1 MILKFI
7 VGFPAQITLA
17 LLKSVMI
24 QKIKKH
30 TDNTNFANALKVTIA
45 CALPVIILSQFDHF
59 KEGFAIAIGALLTF
73 PSDVP
78 GSLSHKIRGILIA
91 VFLITTTTLT
101 LGFIQDSPIIVYPIL
116 LVLLFFFS
124 MISVYGQRASMVSF
138 VCLMTVSL
146 AFSHS
151 YKGWQLIE
159 HTSYILLGGLFYLF
173 ISLLFHFLR
182 PHRYME
188 LQIADCLQLTSRY
201 LKLRGDLWNSDADK
215 IRITEKQLEIQ
226 VEINTIHENI
236 REFLFRNTINS
247 SNSNQNRKMLIVFTN
262 LVEILEISLSFSFNH
277 DELHQRF
284 DNHPKTLRTYQNL
297 AYDIAATLKKLSQSL
312 QNNTKYTPEHTL
324 LLDLEKLQ
332 QIIERYKTEIG
343 TTATSE
349 GLLMLKNMQHYAER
363 QVEKIK
369 IIEKALAG
377 YLNLEEFRHKHK
389 EIEKFLTPQNY
400 RLRVLAENMSF
411 SSTAFRHALR
421 LSLTILAGFII
432 GKLLPLQNGYWILL
446 TIVVIMRPGYGL
458 TKQRS
463 FQRISGTIIGGII
476 AFGILYFVSNNYILG
491 TLSVIAMILGFIY
504 SQIDYKIGATFVTIN
519 VIFIYGM
526 LSPNVTEVIQYRI
539 LDTIFGAVLAFL
551 GNYFLWPSWEFLK
564 LSNHL
569 EKSIGANRNYLR
581 EITLFYNRKGEPTT
595 EYKLS
600 RKQAF
605 IEIGNLMASFQRMKQ
620 EPKSK
625 QKNIANVYKTVVLN
639 HTLLSSAASLGT
651 YVQSHKTTEAS
662 EAFNIVTDTVIRNLD
677 LAIETLSG
685 NRKDSALTSD
695 EKERLDLSFI
705 ELKNIRYQELKRK
718 SINEEDFQLKMEE
731 AQLVIDQL
739 IWLINLSENLLKEIK
754 NLNTNE

>member
-7 VGFPAQITLA
+7 VAFPAQITIV

-24 QKIKKH
+24 RNIRKH

-45 CALPVIILSQFDHF
+45 CVLPVITLSQFDHF

-78 GSLSHKIRGILIA
+78 GSLSHKTKGILIA
-91 VFLITTTTLT
+91 IFLITTTMFT
-101 LGFIQDSPIIVYPIL
+101 LGFIQHNPIIVYPVL
-116 LVLLFFFS
+116 LILLFFFS
-124 MISVYGQRASMVSF
+124 MISVYGHRANMISS
-138 VCLMTVSL
+138 VCLITVSL

-151 YKGWQLIE
+151 YKGRELIE
-159 HTSYILLGGLFYLF
+159 HTGYIFIGGLFYLF

-182 PHRYME
+182 PHRYTE
-188 LQIADCLQLTSRY
+188 LRIVDCLRLTAQY
-201 LKLRGDLWNSDADK
+201 LKLRGDLWNSNADRAK
-215 IRITEKQLEIQ
+215 ITEKQLEIQ

-236 REFLFRNTINS
+236 RDFLFRNAINS

-262 LVEILEISLSFSFNH
+262 LVEILEIALSFSFNR

-297 AYDIAATLKKLSQSL
+297 AYDMAATLKKLSQSL

-324 LLDLEKLQ
+324 LLDLEKLE
-332 QIIERYKTEIG
+332 QIIETYKTEIG
-343 TTATSE
+343 TTATPE

-377 YLNLEEFRHKHK
+377 YLNLEEFKHKHK

-400 RLRVLAENMSF
+400 RLGVLVENMNF
-411 SSTAFRHALR
+411 SSIAFRHALR
-421 LSLTILAGFII
+421 LSLTILVGFII

-458 TKQRS
+458 TKKRS
-463 FQRISGTIIGGII
+463 FERIFGTVIGGII
-476 AFGILYFVSNNYILG
+476 AFGVLYFVSNNYILG
-491 TLSVIAMILGFIY
+491 TLSVIAMILGFTY
-504 SQIDYKIGATFVTIN
+504 SQINYKIGATFVTIY
-519 VIFIYGM
+519 VIFIFGM
-526 LSPNVTEVIQYRI
+526 LTPNVTEVIQYRI
-539 LDTIFGAVLAFL
+539 LDTILGAVLAFL
-551 GNYFLWPSWEFLK
+551 GNYFLWPSWEFLN
-564 LSNHL
+564 LNNHL
-569 EKSIGANRNYLR
+569 QKSIAANRNYLK

-595 EYKLS
+595 DYKLS

-625 QKNIANVYKTVVLN
+625 QKNIRNIYKTVVLN

-662 EAFNIVTDTVIRNLD
+662 KAFNIVTDTVIRNLD
-677 LAIETLSG
+677 LAIETLNGKRENSG
-685 NRKDSALTSD
+685 LTSD

-705 ELKNIRYQELKRK
+705 ELKKIRSQELKSK
-718 SINEEDFQLKMEE
+718 HIDEHDFQLKMEE

-739 IWLINLSENLLKEIK
+739 IWMINLSENLLKMVK
-754 NLNTNE
+754 NLNTEE